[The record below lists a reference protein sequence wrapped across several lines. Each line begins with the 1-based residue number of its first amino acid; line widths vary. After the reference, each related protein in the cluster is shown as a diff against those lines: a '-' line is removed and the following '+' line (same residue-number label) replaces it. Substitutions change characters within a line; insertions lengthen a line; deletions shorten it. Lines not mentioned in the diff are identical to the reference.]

1 MPRRSPRVAG
11 VRRDLSKHKE
21 GLMKRSGLAT
31 LLVASL
37 LIQSMPARA
46 NPTPEDER
54 IEATAVKVIDGE
66 TVDILAG
73 GREYT
78 VRYLG
83 IDVPERTEPYHEE
96 ARELNECLVLGK
108 KVCLEKHVTDED
120 ECGWLLAY
128 VYVDDVFVNVELA
141 RQGYAFVYRCG
152 VSGDSEHYKEL
163 KRAADKAA
171 DGRIGIYGLPPNNF
185 SSLKEGR
192 GEYHLPLSYR
202 MDGLISCFM
211 SCVSYIRTF
220 IILPFLFCSDGGYFS
235 PGLSDM
241 VVASAALCSSDFW
254 LETIEEQL
262 ENYSWRELVPWAC
275 FLVACF
281 PLVTCYSILGTWC
294 FFTGLEL
301 WG

>member
-1 MPRRSPRVAG
+1 
-11 VRRDLSKHKE
+11 
-21 GLMKRSGLAT
+21 
-31 LLVASL
+31 
-37 LIQSMPARA
+37 MPARA
-46 NPTPEDER
+46 NPTSEGER
-54 IEATAVKVIDGE
+54 IGATVVKVIDGE
-66 TVDILAG
+66 TIDVLAE

-83 IDVPERTEPYHEE
+83 IDAPERTEPYHEA

-108 KVCLEKHVTDED
+108 KVCLEKYVTDEN
-120 ECGWLLAY
+120 ECGRLLAC
-128 VYVDDVFVNVELA
+128 VYVDDVFVNAELA
-141 RQGYAFVYRCG
+141 RQGYAFVYHRG
-152 VSGDSEHYKEL
+152 LSRDSEHYKEL
-163 KRAADKAA
+163 KRAADEAA

-185 SSLKEGR
+185 SSLKGDR
-192 GEYHLPLSYR
+192 GDYYLPLSYR
-202 MDGLISCFM
+202 MDCLILRLM
-211 SCVSYIRTF
+211 SCISYIGTF

-254 LETIEEQL
+254 LETVGEQL
-262 ENYSWRELVPWAC
+262 ENYSWWELLPGAC